1 MDGLYKL
8 GAFLDDVRAKLKP
21 RKLYH
26 TWLEYAGIPQGTAQ
40 SYVQAYNRFGEELPR
55 FASLGI
61 KKLLIAS
68 RLPDC
73 VEYVKQHEEEIV
85 SSSAQELEK
94 QVRQLRQKG
103 KKKGRSGRKPEYLE
117 FGKVRI
123 RSSHDG
129 TRLSIEGINK
139 SKQDEI
145 MEAVIALLSHK
156 RK

>member
-1 MDGLYKL
+1 M
-8 GAFLDDVRAKLKP
+8 
-21 RKLYH
+21 
-26 TWLEYAGIPQGTAQ
+26 
-40 SYVQAYNRFGEELPR
+40 QAYNRFGEELPR

-123 RSSHDG
+123 RSSRDG